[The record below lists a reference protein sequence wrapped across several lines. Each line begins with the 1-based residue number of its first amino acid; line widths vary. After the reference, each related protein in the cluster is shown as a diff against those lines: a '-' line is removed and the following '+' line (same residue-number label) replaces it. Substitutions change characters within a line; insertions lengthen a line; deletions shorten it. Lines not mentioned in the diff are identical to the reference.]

1 MRQEIIRFLQ
11 NICSELDLSANYVA
25 GKNMYVLHKR
35 GFAIQNF
42 SADQFYQI
50 PPPARRRLIIG
61 ILKRGLTHN
70 IGERG
75 IKEKL
80 NVNSQLGIRI
90 C

>member
-11 NICSELDLSANYVA
+11 DICAELDLSANYVVD
-25 GKNMYVLHKR
+25 KNMYVLHKR

-42 SADQFYQI
+42 NADQFYQV
-50 PPPARRRLIIG
+50 PPSARKRLIIG

-70 IGERG
+70 LGEKNT
-75 IKEKL
+75 KEKL
-80 NVNSQLGIRI
+80 SINSQVGIRI